1 MNNVYTIGGYVFRK
15 DNDASD
21 GGAYY
26 TIIHP
31 DGRYLDRN
39 HYFASESEMEQWAY
53 DRDHR

>member
-1 MNNVYTIGGYVFRK
+1 MNNVYVFLGYLFRK
-15 DNDASD
+15 DGDATD

-39 HYFASESEMEQWAY
+39 HYFASESDIEEWAKS
-53 DRDHR
+53 R